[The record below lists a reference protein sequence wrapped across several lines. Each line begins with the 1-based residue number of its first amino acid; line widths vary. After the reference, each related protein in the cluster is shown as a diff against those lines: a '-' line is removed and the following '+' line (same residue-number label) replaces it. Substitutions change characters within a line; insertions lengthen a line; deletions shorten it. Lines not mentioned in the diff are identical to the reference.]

1 MKKEISPSQKE
12 LVLKEVLDYIDK
24 YNVTCGD
31 DVIHVD
37 KPSVESRYTMAEIV
51 DIVLNTKCN
60 IK

>member
-1 MKKEISPSQKE
+1 MKISIDTSQRD
-12 LVLKEVLDYIDK
+12 LVIKEVLDYIEK

-51 DIVLNTKCN
+51 DIVLKTECK